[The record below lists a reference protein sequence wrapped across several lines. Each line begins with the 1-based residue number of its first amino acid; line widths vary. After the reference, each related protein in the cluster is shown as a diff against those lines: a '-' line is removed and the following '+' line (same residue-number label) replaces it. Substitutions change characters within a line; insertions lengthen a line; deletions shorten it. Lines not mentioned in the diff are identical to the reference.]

1 MTDEAAQAID
11 TDEAAAELIA
21 YDRSVGEGYA
31 IGYQTRAAAEI
42 DPSAPM
48 AFVFSSEEQASDGDI
63 IEAKSWNLRRY
74 TRNPVVLD
82 GHNVDRVVGR
92 AADVRKVLDETRK
105 GQPWR
110 YLAGSIV
117 FDVLDPDAARI
128 AGQHARGFRSAV
140 SVRWRP
146 GELVAR
152 STLAADHPWYAAATM
167 GPWGVPVESYV
178 HRRAELLEVS
188 SVSIPADAEA
198 LQQRARAAARAAVAA
213 AATEPDR
220 AARADMVDAV
230 RLALADA
237 AALDTPEVAET
248 IARLLVRVS
257 ELPTEGGS
265 TARDCLR
272 AIVGAQP
279 ARVSLVEDSGARWAA
294 DVLYHFRRLTA

>member
-1 MTDEAAQAID
+1 M
-11 TDEAAAELIA
+11 
-21 YDRSVGEGYA
+21 
-31 IGYQTRAAAEI
+31 
-42 DPSAPM
+42 
-48 AFVFSSEEQASDGDI
+48 
-63 IEAKSWNLRRY
+63 
-74 TRNPVVLD
+74 
-82 GHNVDRVVGR
+82 
-92 AADVRKVLDETRK
+92 
-105 GQPWR
+105 
-110 YLAGSIV
+110 
-117 FDVLDPDAARI
+117 
-128 AGQHARGFRSAV
+128 
-140 SVRWRP
+140 
-146 GELVAR
+146 
-152 STLAADHPWYAAATM
+152 
-167 GPWGVPVESYV
+167 
-178 HRRAELLEVS
+178 
-188 SVSIPADAEA
+188 SIPADAEA

-279 ARVSLVEDSGARWAA
+279 ARVSVVEDSGARWAA